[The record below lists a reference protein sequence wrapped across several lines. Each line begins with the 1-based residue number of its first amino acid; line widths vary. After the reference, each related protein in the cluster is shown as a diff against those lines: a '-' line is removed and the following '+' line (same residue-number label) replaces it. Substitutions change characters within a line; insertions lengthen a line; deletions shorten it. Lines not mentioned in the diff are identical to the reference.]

1 VTRYYE
7 YPVDTSIARYFE
19 DKPEFPAI
27 TICGFNTTDFE
38 CQFNRV
44 SCNHIKPD
52 NDEEFCF
59 TFNSKKKNWQNDSTQ
74 IFKSKEPGFENGLK
88 LKLKVRSDLQDLSIN
103 ALNRSVIYIHN
114 RSEEY
119 DLYNAIKLPNDV
131 ESSLILGRQFVKKLS
146 YPYNDCQ
153 SEYSFQPLDMVNSS
167 FYFPYFKAD
176 CLNLCKYQ
184 AILESCNKSQDYIDI
199 YRYYF
204 TNNQYFFAKLNSLS
218 GGCLK
223 NYSSAIDITTKTPLA
238 LKLLR
243 CLNNCPDE
251 CNSVLYTTAYI
262 YNGNTLGYTT
272 VNIYYEDFS
281 YILNSETPKITFYNL
296 LGSIGGLFGLF
307 LGCSFVSLIEILE
320 LTILAYHFIVD
331 TKKNQQ
337 NLRLKEIDEFETNNI
352 QSCVI

>member
-1 VTRYYE
+1 VTRYFE
-7 YPVDTSIARYFE
+7 YPVDISIARYFE
-19 DKPEFPAI
+19 DEPEFPAI

-38 CQFNRV
+38 CQFNRA

-59 TFNSKKKNWQNDSTQ
+59 TFNSKKNWQNDSTR
-74 IFKSKEPGFENGLK
+74 IFKSKEPGFESGLK
-88 LKLKVRSDLQDLSIN
+88 LKLKVRSYLQDLSIN

-119 DLYNAIKLPNDV
+119 DLYNAIKLPNDA

-146 YPYNDCQ
+146 YPYNECQ
-153 SEYSFQPLDMVNSS
+153 SEYSFQPVDMENSL
-167 FYFPYFKAD
+167 YFSYFKSD

-184 AILESCNKSQDYIDI
+184 AIFESCNKSQDYFDI

-204 TNNQYFFAKLNSLS
+204 TNSNYFFAKLNSVF

-223 NYSSAIDITTKTPLA
+223 NYSSVIDITIKTPHVLE
-238 LKLLR
+238 LLR
-243 CLNNCPDE
+243 CQNNCPDE
-251 CNSVLYTTAYI
+251 CNYVLYTTAYV
-262 YNGNTLGYTT
+262 YNGNTPGYTT
-272 VNIYYEDFS
+272 VNINYEDFS

-296 LGSIGGLFGLF
+296 IGSIGGLFGLF

-331 TKKNQQ
+331 TKKIQQ
-337 NLRLKEIDEFETNNI
+337 DVRLKEIGEFESNNL